1 MAEMNLCSIF
11 LVAELG
17 HLSTNLL
24 VVFLLLI
31 SVVVRGVAKLNGD
44 MIKHRLH
51 FFGLLKVVLPSPF
64 FPKCGIDS
72 LSRSK
77 GVANLKGLYLT
88 FFPL

>member
-1 MAEMNLCSIF
+1 
-11 LVAELG
+11 
-17 HLSTNLL
+17 
-24 VVFLLLI
+24 
-31 SVVVRGVAKLNGD
+31 VAKLNGD